1 MYEIL
6 LALTKPATL
15 ASILVALAV
24 FGTAM
29 TVFMPYLQ
37 GDKLETR
44 LKAVSSQREKLRKQS
59 RAALDAKVPQGLR
72 RKDTSAIGNI
82 SSKLNLQTMLED
94 PNVQANMAKAGLR
107 GPGPVSAFYFARMSL
122 PFVGMLITFVYV
134 FFVND
139 FGLQGPMKFG
149 SLLFGAAAG
158 FYAPNIYISNLAQK
172 RQKSIM
178 RAFPDALDMLLICV
192 ESGMSIEMGFHKV
205 SAEIGT
211 ASPELA
217 EEFALTVA
225 ELAYLPDRRM
235 AYENLAKRTGHEG
248 VKAVCMALGQAEKY
262 GTPLGDAL
270 RVMAKEN
277 RDMRM
282 SEAEK
287 KAAALP
293 AKLTVPMIL
302 FFLPVLFLVVLGP
315 AYIKYQRMQ
324 QKNDAAPDMERA
336 RDEEG
341 RRGRRADI
349 DSLIPV
355 EIIDRR
361 NA

>member
-1 MYEIL
+1 MYNTL
-6 LALTKPATL
+6 VSLARPEAI

-24 FGTAM
+24 FGTVLSIM
-29 TVFMPYLQ
+29 LPYLKT
-37 GDKLETR
+37 DKLETR
-44 LKAVSSQREKLRKQS
+44 LKAVTEQREKLRKQN
-59 RAALDAKVPQGLR
+59 RAELENRGLR
-72 RKDTSAIGNI
+72 RTDDSMVGNI
-82 SSKLNLQTMLED
+82 SSKLNLAKALED
-94 PNVQANMAKAGLR
+94 PNVAATLSKAGLR
-107 GPGPVSAFYFARMSL
+107 GPGPLSAFYFARMTL
-122 PFVGMLITFVYV
+122 PFVGAFLMFLYIFY
-134 FFVND
+134 VND
-139 FGLQGPMKFG
+139 HGLQGPMRYG

-192 ESGMSIEMGFHKV
+192 ESGMSIEVGFSKV
-205 SAEIGT
+205 SQEIGS

-217 EEFALTVA
+217 EEFGLTVA
-225 ELAYLPDRRM
+225 ELAYLPERRQ

-248 VKAVCMALGQAEKY
+248 VKAVCMALGQAERY

-282 SEAEK
+282 AQAEK

-293 AKLTVPMIL
+293 AQLTVPMIM

-315 AYIKYQRMQ
+315 AYLTFKKSQM
-324 QKNDAAPDMERA
+324 NEEPPAPVTRQ
-336 RDEEG
+336 
-341 RRGRRADI
+341 
-349 DSLIPV
+349 S
-355 EIIDRR
+355 
-361 NA
+361 